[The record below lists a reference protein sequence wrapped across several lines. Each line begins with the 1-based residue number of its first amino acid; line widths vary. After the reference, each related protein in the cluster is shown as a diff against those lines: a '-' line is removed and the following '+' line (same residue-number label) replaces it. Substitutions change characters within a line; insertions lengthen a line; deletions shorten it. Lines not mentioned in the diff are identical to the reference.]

1 MTLDARPTSLTVL
14 LKATADAFPD
24 TPVLAWRDQTLSASR
39 LWQLSQSWAA
49 HMQAVGIKPGD
60 RVAIWLPKQFE
71 TVIAMWAA
79 AQAGA
84 VFVPVN
90 TALKS
95 AQVQHILSD
104 SGAKLLVSSQDRL
117 GQLDLE
123 DSLICWA
130 VDTLGPITETAPR
143 RLEQSADDLA
153 TILYTSG
160 STGRPKGVMLS
171 HANLTLGAQSVAHY
185 LKLTRADKLLC
196 VLPLSFDYG
205 LNQVITALLTGAQA
219 VLFDYLLP
227 RDVLAA
233 MARYNITGL
242 AGVPA
247 LWSQLIA
254 LNDWPAKSLR
264 YLTNSGGR
272 LPKAM
277 LDQLQ
282 HKAPQAEIFL
292 MYGLT
297 EAFRSTYLEP
307 SKIQDHFESVG
318 TAIPFAEVKIVRPDG
333 SETADD
339 EIGELVHMGPL
350 VGQGYWRDPVRSAER
365 FKPAPICASKP
376 ASMAVWSGDKAKRD
390 AQGLIYFVARDDEMI
405 KSSGYRISPTEIEE
419 ILYAMPEILD
429 AVVLSVPD
437 QRIGEAIVAV
447 VAAKPHV
454 TLSEQ
459 AILAHC
465 RSALPSYMVPAQLV
479 LCEALPRNANG
490 KLDRSGIAAAVR
502 AGHKS
507 I

>member
-1 MTLDARPTSLTVL
+1 MTLQANPTSLTAL
-14 LKATADAFPD
+14 LKATADAWPD
-24 TPVLAWRDQTLSASR
+24 ALVLAWRDQTLSALK
-39 LWQLSQSWAA
+39 LWQLSQHWAA
-49 HMQAVGIKPGD
+49 QMQAAGIKPGD

-71 TVIAMWAA
+71 TVVAMWAA
-79 AQAGA
+79 ARAGA

-90 TALKS
+90 ASLKS
-95 AQVQHILSD
+95 AQVHHILAD
-104 SGAKLLVSSQDRL
+104 SGAKLLVSSRDRL
-117 GQLDLE
+117 RQLKIDAPLM
-123 DSLICWA
+123 CWA
-130 VDTLGPITETAPR
+130 VDEMTFMSEGAPHR
-143 RLEQSADDLA
+143 VEQSADDLA
-153 TILYTSG
+153 AILYTSG
-160 STGRPKGVMLS
+160 STGKPKGVMLS

-233 MARYNITGL
+233 LGRYNITGL

-247 LWSQLIA
+247 LWSQLIT
-254 LNDWPAKSLR
+254 LDHWPATTLR

-272 LPKAM
+272 LPKAI

-282 HKAPQAEIFL
+282 HKIPQAEIFL

-297 EAFRSTYLEP
+297 EAFRSTYLDP
-307 SKIQDHFESVG
+307 AKIHIHFDSVG
-318 TAIPFAEVKIVRPDG
+318 TAIPFAEVKVVQPDG

-350 VGQGYWRDPVRSAER
+350 VGQGYWRDSARTAER
-365 FKPAPICASKP
+365 FKPAPICASQP
-376 ASMAVWSGDKAKRD
+376 GSPAVWSGDKARRD
-390 AQGLIYFVARDDEMI
+390 AQGLIYFVGRDDEMI

-419 ILYAMPEILD
+419 ILYAMPEIAD

-437 QRIGEAIVAV
+437 GRIGEAIVAV
-447 VAAKPHV
+447 VAPKANL
-454 TLSEQ
+454 TLNEQ

-465 RSALPSYMVPAQLV
+465 RNALPSYMMPAQLV
-479 LCEALPRNANG
+479 LREALPRNANG
-490 KLDRSGIAAAVR
+490 KLDRSAITAAVR
-502 AGHKS
+502 AGDV
-507 I
+507 